1 MYKTGVLN
9 SDISKVLSD
18 LGHTDKIMIVDC
30 GLPVPEHIPK
40 IDLALAFG
48 KPSFL
53 DVFNVVSEHMV
64 IEQLTVATEIE
75 DYNNQ
80 LFEVLKNENLN
91 IDSVSHEEL
100 KVLSKD
106 VKAIIRTGEA
116 TPYANVILTSGV
128 LF

>member
-9 SDISKVLSD
+9 SNISKVLSD
-18 LGHTDKIMIVDC
+18 LGHTDKIMIADC

>member
-18 LGHTDKIMIVDC
+18 LGHTDKIMIADC